1 MNQMHI
7 RLWVLEL
14 GTQVGSLKLKILK
27 LKPRIETFDLI
38 SLFLSPEPNNT
49 LLDDRMEKV
58 NLGSGKMCSL
68 PPPLWGQD
76 RKQERNKNQIF
87 STEGIYKILIK

>member
-49 LLDDRMEKV
+49 LLDDRMEKSK
-58 NLGSGKMCSL
+58 SGKWKDVFFASPAL
-68 PPPLWGQD
+68 GP
-76 RKQERNKNQIF
+76 R
-87 STEGIYKILIK
+87 